1 MPLEIRELVIKTT
14 VTRDRPPW
22 QDSPRQSAAR
32 PLRKE
37 DRAALVAACVEQVLA
52 ALEAKSER

>member
-22 QDSPRQSAAR
+22 QVSPSHSAA
-32 PLRKE
+32 LRKE

-52 ALEAKSER
+52 VLEAKSER